1 MRRGNRI
8 EDEIKPVGESV
19 EVLWV
24 QRHDKVMRAKTTRI
38 LFFRFRRAEYCDLRA
53 HGGSQLDRHV
63 AQPAQSDDPD
73 PLPRADLKMPER
85 RIRGDAGAEQRG
97 DVRKRKLRGNL
108 ERVVL
113 VHDDLRGVPAVRS
126 EEHTSELQSPC
137 NLVCRLLLEKKKK

>member
-1 MRRGNRI
+1 CIDIMRRGNRI

-38 LFFRFRRAEYCDLRA
+38 LFFGFRRAEYCNLRA

-73 PLPRADLKMPER
+73 SLGRADVEMPER
-85 RIRGDAGAEQRG
+85 RVGGDAGAEQGG
-97 DVRKRKLRGNL
+97 DVRKRKFG
-108 ERVVL
+108 
-113 VHDDLRGVPAVRS
+113 G
-126 EEHTSELQSPC
+126 
-137 NLVCRLLLEKKKK
+137 